1 MRGCLMGVE
10 CKTTLR
16 RPRIVCVLPVPG
28 GPCIQNPCG
37 LHFSHHHQH
46 SILKATKYV
55 WHGKLDGTQRKKI
68 VQEPIVSWQSL
79 KAAISKSSSQKI
91 QTSWDSKNANIC
103 TDVNFNTL
111 STSPYMPQA
120 GDFGITQQS
129 WNLSDNIYFMR
140 SLASDEIE
148 YWLLKIREISFIRIE
163 KSPPS
168 QWRRKARLT
177 LPQEATERT

>member
-68 VQEPIVSWQSL
+68 VQESTVSWQSL
-79 KAAISKSSSQKI
+79 KAAISESSSQKI

-129 WNLSDNIYFMR
+129 WNLSDNI
-140 SLASDEIE
+140 E
-148 YWLLKIREISFIRIE
+148 YWLLKIREISFLRIE
-163 KSPPS
+163 KSPFS
-168 QWRRKARLT
+168 QWRRNSKVNTSSGSHRKN
-177 LPQEATERT
+177 